1 MGVVSSFASVYATGV
16 GANMLDPPMQPT
28 YIATC
33 TRRVSPGQY
42 ENMSREEA
50 IQGSL
55 ADCPKTVNFLVRKM
69 NR

>member
-1 MGVVSSFASVYATGV
+1 MHPRR

-55 ADCPKTVNFLVRKM
+55 ADCLPLRLPQD
-69 NR
+69 R

>member
-1 MGVVSSFASVYATGV
+1 
-16 GANMLDPPMQPT
+16 MLDPPMQPT

-55 ADCPKTVNFLVRKM
+55 AVTTAPRPLTSARYRKTSCDNEWPVR
-69 NR
+69 